1 MKLIKAF
8 LHHVRT
14 PKVVEALA
22 DAGYDN
28 ITLQDV
34 KGMLKPITED
44 EADFSRDAASLV
56 ISEARLS
63 LVVAD
68 EKVDEVAAI
77 IRRTGRVGTHVSGWI
92 YVSPVEQILPI
103 DGGQDSAGQSIAR
116 KAP

>member
-1 MKLIKAF
+1 MKLVKAF

-14 PKVVEALA
+14 PKVVQALA
-22 DAGYDN
+22 DAGYTN

-44 EADFSRDAASLV
+44 EGEFSRDTTSLV

-68 EKVDEVAAI
+68 DKVDEVTST
-77 IRRTGRVGTHVSGWI
+77 IRSVGRVGHEVSGWI
-92 YVSPVEQILPI
+92 YVSPVEQVLPI
-103 DGGQDSAGQSIAR
+103 DGGG
-116 KAP
+116 

>member
-14 PKVVEALA
+14 PKVVQALA

-34 KGMLKPITED
+34 KGMLKPLTED
-44 EADFSRDAASLV
+44 EGDYSRDSTSLV

-63 LVVAD
+63 LVVDDA
-68 EKVDEVAAI
+68 KVEEVTSI
-77 IRRTGRVGTHVSGWI
+77 IRKNGRVGHHVSGWI
-92 YVSPVEQILPI
+92 YVSPVELVLPI
-103 DGGQDSAGQSIAR
+103 DGDLQGQH
-116 KAP
+116 

>member
-1 MKLIKAF
+1 MKLVKAF

-14 PKVVEALA
+14 PKVVAALA

-34 KGMLKPITED
+34 KGMLKPVTED
-44 EADFSRDAASLV
+44 EGDFTRDSTSLV

-68 EKVDEVAAI
+68 DKVNEVTGI
-77 IRRTGRVGTHVSGWI
+77 IRKTGRVGTQVAGWI
-92 YVSPVEQILPI
+92 YVSPVEQVLPI
-103 DGGQDSAGQSIAR
+103 DGA
-116 KAP
+116 